1 MSAATEGKGGGLM
14 DPTAAELARDLRQL
28 EARVERERAELLEE
42 VRRGF
47 TDLRAAIDGQSSE
60 RITKDVYMA
69 DQRRFES
76 ELGQLRREVMS
87 VRKLLIGSFLAVI
100 AAGVAMMMFV

>member
-1 MSAATEGKGGGLM
+1 MME
-14 DPTAAELARDLRQL
+14 PTTAEIARDLRQL
-28 EARVERERAELLEE
+28 EARINRERTELLEE

-47 TDLRAAIDGQSSE
+47 VDLRNAIDAQSSE
-60 RITKDVYMA
+60 RITRDVYMA

-100 AAGVAMMMFV
+100 AAGVTMMMFV

>member
-1 MSAATEGKGGGLM
+1 ME
-14 DPTAAELARDLRQL
+14 PTTAEIARDLRQL
-28 EARVERERAELLEE
+28 EARINRERTELLEE

-47 TDLRAAIDGQSSE
+47 VDLRNAIDAQSSE
-60 RITKDVYMA
+60 RITRDVYMA

-100 AAGVAMMMFV
+100 AAGVTMMMFV

>member
-1 MSAATEGKGGGLM
+1 ME
-14 DPTAAELARDLRQL
+14 PTTAEIARDLRQL
-28 EARVERERAELLEE
+28 EARIERERTELLEE

-47 TDLRAAIDGQSSE
+47 VDLRNAIDAQSSE
-60 RITKDVYMA
+60 RITRDVYMA

-100 AAGVAMMMFV
+100 AAGVTMMMFA

>member
-1 MSAATEGKGGGLM
+1 ME
-14 DPTAAELARDLRQL
+14 PTTAEIARDLRQL
-28 EARVERERAELLEE
+28 EARIERERTELLEE

-47 TDLRAAIDGQSSE
+47 VDLRNAIDAQSSE
-60 RITKDVYMA
+60 RITRDVYMA

-87 VRKLLIGSFLAVI
+87 VRKLLISSFLAVI
-100 AAGVAMMMFV
+100 AAGVTMMMFV

>member
-1 MSAATEGKGGGLM
+1 M

-28 EARVERERAELLEE
+28 EARVERERAELLDE

-47 TDLRAAIDGQSSE
+47 SDLRKAIDAQSSE

-76 ELGQLRREVMS
+76 ELGQLRREVGS
-87 VRKLLIGSFLAVI
+87 VRRLLIGSFLAVI
-100 AAGVAMMMFV
+100 AAGVIMMMFA

>member
-1 MSAATEGKGGGLM
+1 ME
-14 DPTAAELARDLRQL
+14 PTTAEIARDLRQL
-28 EARVERERAELLEE
+28 EARIERERTELLEE

-47 TDLRAAIDGQSSE
+47 VDLRNAIDAQSSE
-60 RITKDVYMA
+60 RITRDVYMA

-100 AAGVAMMMFV
+100 AAGVTMMMFV

>member
-1 MSAATEGKGGGLM
+1 ME
-14 DPTAAELARDLRQL
+14 PTAAELARDLRQL
-28 EARVERERAELLEE
+28 EARMERERVEMLDEL
-42 VRRGF
+42 RRGF
-47 TDLRAAIDGQSSE
+47 KDLKQAIDAQSSE